1 MSEEEPR
8 RVLIVDDDTSLMDVL
23 EQVLSAAG
31 HAVITAVTGAEAV
44 AAAQNDA
51 PELIL
56 LDLGLPDADGKD
68 IVSQIREFSTVPI
81 IVISARHQG
90 AEKIAALDLGA
101 DDFVHKPFDIEE
113 LMARMRAALRRTS
126 QTITPLT
133 HYEHGDL
140 KIDLT
145 RRLITLMGQRID
157 VSPKEF
163 KLLAALARSAGQ
175 VITHKRLM
183 IAGWG
188 SDRTDPQYLR
198 VYIGQLRQ
206 KIEED
211 PAAPRFILTEPG
223 IGYRMAEPD

>member
-1 MSEEEPR
+1 MSQEPR
-8 RVLIVDDDTSLMDVL
+8 RILIVDDDPSLMDVL
-23 EQVLSAAG
+23 QQVLSAAG
-31 HAVITAVTGAEAV
+31 DAVITAINGAEAV
-44 AAAQNDA
+44 IAAQNEA

-68 IVSQIREFSTVPI
+68 IVARIREFSTVPI

-113 LMARMRAALRRTS
+113 LMARMRAALRRTQ
-126 QTITPLT
+126 QTSTPLT
-133 HYEHGDL
+133 HYVSGDL
-140 KIDLT
+140 EIDLA
-145 RRLITLMGQRID
+145 RRLITVMDQRID

-163 KLLAALARSAGQ
+163 QLLAALARSAGQ

-188 SDRTDPQYLR
+188 NDRTDPQYLR

-211 PAAPRFILTEPG
+211 PAAPRYILTEPG
-223 IGYRMAEPD
+223 IGYRLADPD

>member
-1 MSEEEPR
+1 MSQEPR
-8 RVLIVDDDTSLMDVL
+8 RILIVDDDPSLMDVL
-23 EQVLSAAG
+23 QQVLSAAG
-31 HAVITAVTGAEAV
+31 DAVITAMNGTEAV
-44 AAAQNDA
+44 IAAQNEA

-68 IVSQIREFSTVPI
+68 IVARIREFSTVPI

-113 LMARMRAALRRTS
+113 LMARMRAALRRTQ
-126 QTITPLT
+126 QTSTPLT
-133 HYEHGDL
+133 HYVSGDL
-140 KIDLT
+140 EIDLA
-145 RRLITLMGQRID
+145 RRLITVMGQRVD

-163 KLLAALARSAGQ
+163 QLLAALARSAGQ

-188 SDRTDPQYLR
+188 NDRTDPQYLR

-211 PAAPRFILTEPG
+211 PAAPRYILTEPG
-223 IGYRMAEPD
+223 IGYRLADPD

>member
-1 MSEEEPR
+1 MSQEPR
-8 RVLIVDDDTSLMDVL
+8 RILIVDDDPSLMDVL
-23 EQVLSAAG
+23 QQVLSAAG
-31 HAVITAVTGAEAV
+31 DAVITAMNGAEAV
-44 AAAQNDA
+44 IAAQNEA

-68 IVSQIREFSTVPI
+68 IVARIREFSTVPI

-113 LMARMRAALRRTS
+113 LMARMRAALRRTQ
-126 QTITPLT
+126 QTSTPLT
-133 HYEHGDL
+133 HYVSGDL
-140 KIDLT
+140 EIDLA
-145 RRLITLMGQRID
+145 RRLITVMNQRVD

-163 KLLAALARSAGQ
+163 QLLAALARSAGQ

-188 SDRTDPQYLR
+188 NDRTDPQYLR

-211 PAAPRFILTEPG
+211 PAAPRYILTEPG
-223 IGYRMAEPD
+223 IGYRLADPD

>member
-1 MSEEEPR
+1 MSQEPR
-8 RVLIVDDDTSLMDVL
+8 RILIVDDDPSLMDVL
-23 EQVLSAAG
+23 QQVLSAG
-31 HAVITAVTGAEAV
+31 GDAVITAINGAEAV
-44 AAAQNDA
+44 IAAQNEA

-68 IVSQIREFSTVPI
+68 IVARIREFSTVPI

-113 LMARMRAALRRTS
+113 LMARMRAALRRTQ
-126 QTITPLT
+126 QTSTPLT
-133 HYEHGDL
+133 HYVSGDL
-140 KIDLT
+140 EIDLA
-145 RRLITLMGQRID
+145 RRLITVMDQRVD

-163 KLLAALARSAGQ
+163 QLLAALARSAGQ

-188 SDRTDPQYLR
+188 NDRTDPQYLR

-211 PAAPRFILTEPG
+211 PAAPRYILTEPG
-223 IGYRMAEPD
+223 IGYRLADPD